1 MQISGNGKEQMTAL
15 GNAVVPQQF
24 YPIFQVIS
32 EKRGTTMKIKA
43 IDVANIML
51 SIAEKEGLTISNLH
65 LQKLLYYSQGFSYV
79 FENRELFEDDF
90 EAWKYGPSIPRVYNN
105 FRVYGA
111 SPVKPDRKIP
121 FVQLSAEAQET
132 LKATVQVVGRK
143 DPWELVE
150 KVQSEA
156 PWKNNYRHSEDRI
169 ISKEDI
175 KDYFQKAM
183 NRRINHE

>member
-65 LQKLLYYSQGFSYV
+65 LQKLLYYY
-79 FENRELFEDDF
+79 LF
-90 EAWKYGPSIPRVYNN
+90 
-105 FRVYGA
+105 
-111 SPVKPDRKIP
+111 
-121 FVQLSAEAQET
+121 
-132 LKATVQVVGRK
+132 
-143 DPWELVE
+143 
-150 KVQSEA
+150 
-156 PWKNNYRHSEDRI
+156 
-169 ISKEDI
+169 
-175 KDYFQKAM
+175 
-183 NRRINHE
+183 